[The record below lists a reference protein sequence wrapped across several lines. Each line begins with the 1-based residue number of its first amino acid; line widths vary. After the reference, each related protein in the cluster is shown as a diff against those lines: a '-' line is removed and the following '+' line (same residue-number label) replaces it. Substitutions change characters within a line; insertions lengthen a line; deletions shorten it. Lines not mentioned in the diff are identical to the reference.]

1 MLNQTLTAP
10 EMLERPFQRAKEFLR
25 FFLDNDC
32 FRTQHGWCPEVLAN
46 DYGLNGFIFR
56 GHSDSRWRLVPAAF
70 RDDCNLRRHTLQ
82 APVGGVRKNDLRSL
96 GWQLKAELRAVFLFL
111 EEADRLGLPTP
122 IDYTLIHDYSML
134 IDAALNNISSEELDK
149 PFSNEN
155 YLSAMGL
162 AQHYGVPTRLLD
174 WTESPLVAA
183 YFAAYE
189 ASSIKREQQV
199 KSENIAVIMLNAQ
212 HLTRSSD
219 EPIRLVHAPRHEN
232 NFLLAQKGLFLQ
244 MPFAN
249 KYHKENGKWPSIENV
264 VDRCFITKV
273 TLPSSE
279 SDELLRLLFDFDI
292 TTHSLMPTL
301 EHAAKACSYKI
312 DLFRNTSE

>member
-1 MLNQTLTAP
+1 LQ
-10 EMLERPFQRAKEFLR
+10 
-25 FFLDNDC
+25 
-32 FRTQHGWCPEVLAN
+32 
-46 DYGLNGFIFR
+46 
-56 GHSDSRWRLVPAAF
+56 VPG
-70 RDDCNLRRHTLQ
+70 
-82 APVGGVRKNDLRSL
+82 GGVRKNDLRSL
-96 GWQLKAELRAVFLFL
+96 GWQLKAELKAVFLFL

-122 IDYTLIHDYSML
+122 IDYTLIHDHSIL
-134 IDAALNNISSEELDK
+134 IDAALNNISSKEIDQ
-149 PFSNEN
+149 PFPNEN
-155 YLSAMGL
+155 HLSAMAL

-189 ASSIKREQQV
+189 ASSLKKERQV

-212 HLTRSSD
+212 HLTKSSD
-219 EPIRLVHAPRHEN
+219 ESIRLIHAPRHEN

-249 KYHKENGKWPSIENV
+249 KYHRRNGKWPSIENI
-264 VDRCFITKV
+264 VDRCLITKV

-279 SDELLRLLFDFDI
+279 ADELLRLLFDFGI

-312 DLFRNTSE
+312 DLFRKASE